1 MLVRLL
7 YASRASEP
15 APPTLVEDILAT
27 SLENNARNGI
37 TGVLCYGNGIFM
49 QALEGGRMAVS
60 RLYQSIARDPRHRD
74 VVLLH
79 YEEIL
84 EREFA
89 GWAMGRVNTS
99 KVNVATML
107 KYSPH
112 ADFNPYESSGQA
124 SLALLGELV
133 AGASIVTRSP
143 DRPAY

>member
-15 APPTLVEDILAT
+15 APPNLVEDILAT

-37 TGVLCYGNGIFM
+37 TGVLCYGNGIFL

-60 RLYQSIARDPRHRD
+60 RLYQSIARDARHHD

-112 ADFNPYESSGQA
+112 ADFNPYETSGRA
-124 SLALLGELV
+124 SLALLGELI
-133 AGASIVTRSP
+133 AGASIVTRAS
-143 DRPAY
+143 DRPSY

>member
-15 APPTLVEDILAT
+15 APATLMEDILAT

-37 TGVLCYGNGIFM
+37 TGVLCHGNGMFL

-60 RLYQSIARDPRHRD
+60 RLYQAIARDPRHHD
-74 VVLLH
+74 LVLLH

-89 GWAMGRVNTS
+89 GSAMGYVNTS

-107 KYSPH
+107 KYSPQAH
-112 ADFNPYESSGQA
+112 FDPYESSGRA
-124 SLALLGELV
+124 SLALLGELI
-133 AGASIVTRSP
+133 AGASIVTRAS
-143 DRPAY
+143 DRPMY